1 MIDIDLHNLRIVS
14 PRQLDLVQVEN
25 VQRIETENKHLKY
38 ALVVMGVVFISAII
52 YSMHYH
58 NKSADTKKKH
68 E

>member
-58 NKSADTKKKH
+58 NKSSDNKNKH